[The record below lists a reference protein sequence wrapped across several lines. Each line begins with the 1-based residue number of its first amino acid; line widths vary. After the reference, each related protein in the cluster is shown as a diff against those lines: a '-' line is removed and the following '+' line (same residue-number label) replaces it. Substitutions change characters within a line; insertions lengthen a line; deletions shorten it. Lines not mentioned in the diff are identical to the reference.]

1 MIKFI
6 GVTKLFNHATAL
18 NNINLNIK
26 KGELF
31 VLIGPSGSGKTTLLK
46 MINKMETPDSGSI
59 FINGKDI
66 SKINGTQLRRKIGY
80 VIQSIGLLPHM
91 SVKDNILIVPKLL
104 KTDKVVAMERVNEL
118 LNLVELEPKQ
128 YINKYPH
135 QLSGG
140 EAQRVGIARALA
152 ADPPIVLMD
161 EPFGAL
167 DPITKSRLQNQICQ
181 IHKTLQKTVVFVTH
195 DIDEAIKIAQKIAI
209 IKNGTI
215 VQVDTPQE
223 ILSNPKD
230 SFVASFLGSDRALKK
245 LSKLHVKDFKKTAEY
260 VAEAEKETALH
271 TNKKYVWVVDEK
283 GALKG
288 WMYINRDIRQ
298 YTEVDYKTFALDNYE
313 TLKDAV
319 SKMIVQSVKTLP
331 VCDKNGK
338 ITVEIS
344 LTDIMT
350 KT

>member
-1 MIKFI
+1 MIKI
-6 GVTKLFNHATAL
+6 VDLTKTFNNHTVL
-18 NNINLNIK
+18 NNINLTIK

-46 MINKMETPDSGSI
+46 MINKMETPDAGKI
-59 FINGKDI
+59 FINNENI
-66 SKINGTQLRRKIGY
+66 SKIKGTQLRRKIGY

-91 SVKDNILIVPKLL
+91 SVKDNILIVPKLI
-104 KTDKVVAMERVNEL
+104 KMDKSMAERRVYEL
-118 LNLVELEPKQ
+118 LELVELEPEQ

-181 IHKTLQKTVVFVTH
+181 IHKTLKKTIVFVTH
-195 DIDEAIKIAQKIAI
+195 DIDEAIKIGQRIAI
-209 IKNGTI
+209 IKDGQIIQT
-215 VQVDTPQE
+215 DSPQDM
-223 ILSNPKD
+223 LSKPKN
-230 SFVASFLGSDRALKK
+230 SFIATFLGSDRALKK
-245 LSKLHVKDFKKTAEY
+245 LSKLLVKEFKKKADY
-260 VAEAEKETALH
+260 VLQDEKEEVIQ
-271 TNKKYVWVVDEK
+271 TNKKYVWVVDK
-283 GALKG
+283 KSILKG
-288 WMYINRDIRQ
+288 WIYLSENAKQ
-298 YTEVDYKTFALDNYE
+298 FTEIDHKTFALNDNE

-319 SKMIVQSVKTLP
+319 SKMVAQSVKTLP

-338 ITVEIS
+338 LTGEIS
-344 LTDIMT
+344 LTDIVT